1 MRVEHALKLT
11 ECQDAY
17 VKEVYSLISKAG
29 TSHLI
34 AGDSMPMIQLSST
47 HVDELANISF
57 EHVKANY
64 LDHGMSFKTPD
75 EVRNEMY
82 VKIAGDML
90 INQKTGV
97 GTMLDPAIYT
107 HSQIPV
113 MLGPYEGS
121 SVYAP
126 GGLPA
131 TIIDKK
137 SRSMVSQGATFK
149 SLDKDFWDN
158 DKVEML
164 ENAAA
169 ETGFNDCISDASA
182 DSFIYGGSILYPVFK
197 KDTPS
202 SYLRKLENM
211 HLEKGCIERWVE
223 TDRWNTVIVPSFIVT
238 ARDYLKPD
246 SLFIPQSALD
256 ISTSRMAIIKPK
268 PVPYWI
274 SLYNIGWAPSDLSG
288 WLRSYYGY
296 EITCQS
302 IPVMAQQM
310 SLILYKMPLDALNA
324 TIGADKVREL
334 MEINEEKMAG
344 WSALSPKAVNM
355 VGEVEVV
362 DRTYSGF
369 DQFVGAMKSDLAA
382 QCELP
387 EPSLWHTPNKGFSDN
402 TTESLLKQSE
412 TLQMKQR
419 FLERSMGPAKDSL
432 IAHVFGT
439 DSEEWE
445 RRSTIKMV
453 FNKPTISTEKD
464 LAEVG
469 ARFAASV
476 SSFVQAGVSPDIAMD
491 LSSQFFPT
499 VKITKEMLDK
509 AKQSYE
515 DVMERQAST
524 QINNNN
530 QAMGQKMGNTKG
542 KATTTGSFTK
552 A

>member
-1 MRVEHALKLT
+1 MNHIKAHKLT
-11 ECQDAY
+11 TSNDRY
-17 VKEVYSLISKAG
+17 VKDVYNLIAKAG
-29 TSHLI
+29 IESTI
-34 AGDSMPMIQLSST
+34 AGDSVPVIRLPANA
-47 HVDELANISF
+47 VDEIAQIGF
-57 EHVKANY
+57 DHVKANY
-64 LDHGMSFKTPD
+64 LDHGMQFETPN
-75 EVRNEMY
+75 EVRE
-82 VKIAGDML
+82 KTFLRIAGDTL
-90 INQKTGV
+90 VNQKTGV
-97 GTMLDPAIYT
+97 GTMIDPSVYT

-113 MLGPYEGS
+113 MMGPYEGS

-137 SRSMVSQGATFK
+137 SRAMVMQGATFK
-149 SLDKDFWDN
+149 SLDKDFWNN
-158 DKVEML
+158 DKIERL
-164 ENAAA
+164 EDAAA
-169 ETGFNDCISDASA
+169 ETGFNDAVSDGSA

-202 SYLRKLENM
+202 SYLRPLDKM
-211 HLEKGCIERWVE
+211 HLEKGCIDRWVE
-223 TDRWNTVIVPSFIVT
+223 TDRWNTVIVPNYVVT
-238 ARDYLKPD
+238 AKDYLRPK
-246 SLFIPQSALD
+246 SLYIPQSALD
-256 ISTSRMAIIKPK
+256 ISTTRMAIIKPK
-268 PVPYWI
+268 AVPYWI
-274 SLYNIGWAPSDLSG
+274 ALYNIGWAPSDMAG

-324 TIGADKVREL
+324 TIGAEKVREL
-334 MEINEEKMAG
+334 MQINEEKMTE

-355 VGEVEVV
+355 VGDVEVV

-369 DQFVGAMKSDLAA
+369 EQFIGAMKSDLAA
-382 QCELP
+382 QCGLP

-412 TLQMKQR
+412 TIQMSQK
-419 FLERSMGPAKDSL
+419 FLERSMGPCKDAL
-432 IAHVFGT
+432 IAHVYGT

-445 RRSTIKMV
+445 RRDEIRMT
-453 FNKPTISTEKD
+453 FNKPIISTEKD

-476 SSFVQAGVSPDIAMD
+476 SSFTQAGVSPDIAID

-499 VKITKEMLDK
+499 VKITDEMLRK
-509 AKQSYE
+509 AKTSYE
-515 DVMERQAST
+515 EVLKHQEKTAS
-524 QINNNN
+524 QNP
-530 QAMGQKMGNTKG
+530 MGQKMGNTKG

-552 A
+552 AK